1 MVVSSQELSITFLYY
16 KIVWFFE
23 MITFPLQTLFFPVP
37 KNKKNKNMK
46 SKKLVNT
53 LKTIQTGTSTCGPT
67 G

>member
-1 MVVSSQELSITFLYY
+1 
-16 KIVWFFE
+16 